1 LSLTSREVLY
11 PQTTALLSTKIWRK
25 MTKLSTAPKPNRT
38 STYIAA
44 VILIVIIVAGVGY
57 YFYQSSMVPPTATTE
72 MTTAMTTPMTTAMTT
87 GPQYKN
93 TIVIGTTDSVQTT
106 LDPADAYDYFAGSL
120 VMVNLGGGLVD
131 YRPGTTEIVPN
142 LATDWSVTPD
152 SMTWTFNLRHGVKF
166 ADGTPFDATVMKYSM
181 DRQMAIDEPE
191 GPFAGV
197 SLDTLINKTVVTGTY
212 QVQFVLNQPFSAF
225 LAMAAFEPLWPVNPN
240 IAVKQGDHFPVINYT
255 GNVNTEVPN
264 DIGPYMLS
272 NWQRTAGKDVEM
284 DFVPNPNWWN
294 ASSGYPLK
302 NIIYKFYSDST
313 TLNLAMQSGDIDI
326 AYRQLAPTDI
336 QSYQSNPNFKVW
348 VGPGTFIQ
356 YLSFN
361 ELQKPFGDVNIRRA
375 IAAAI
380 DRNLIS
386 NTVFLGQV
394 IPLYSMIP
402 AGMSYHQD
410 VFKRYGDANITYATQ
425 LLQAAGYSASNPLK
439 FTLTYPTG
447 HYGSTDGIASA
458 LKQALEKTGM
468 IQVTLASE
476 PWANY
481 RASTAADQLQ
491 VYIYGWYPDF
501 IDPYDYTYPFLPPDG
516 IGTAH
521 QHYVS
526 ATMTQY
532 LHTAAGNTDPNAFPK
547 IYGQI
552 QDLIA
557 TDVPMVPLFQ
567 GTTIGVSKPA
577 VGGIVFDA
585 TLYFRMYLLYETT
598 S

>member
-1 LSLTSREVLY
+1 
-11 PQTTALLSTKIWRK
+11 
-25 MTKLSTAPKPNRT
+25 
-38 STYIAA
+38 
-44 VILIVIIVAGVGY
+44 
-57 YFYQSSMVPPTATTE
+57 
-72 MTTAMTTPMTTAMTT
+72 MTT
-87 GPQYKN
+87 GMTAPQYKD

-120 VMVNLGGGLVD
+120 VMVNVGGGLVD

-142 LATDWSVTPD
+142 LATDWTVSPD
-152 SMTWTFNLRHGVKF
+152 GMTWTFNLRHGVKF

-197 SLDTLINKTVVTGTY
+197 SLDTLINRTVVVSTY

-225 LAMAAFEPLWPVNPN
+225 LAMAAFEPLFPVNPN
-240 IAVKQGDHFPVINYT
+240 IAPMHSIVNYT

-272 NWQRTAGKDVEM
+272 TWQRTAGKDVEM

-294 ASSGYPLK
+294 ASSGYPLTK
-302 NIIYKFYSDST
+302 NIIYKFFSDST
-313 TLNLAMQSGDIDI
+313 TLNLALQSGAVDI
-326 AYRQLAPTDI
+326 AYRQLAPTDY
-336 QSYQSNPNFKVW
+336 QTYQSNPKFKVW
-348 VGPGTFIQ
+348 SGPGTFIQ

-361 ELQKPFGDVNIRRA
+361 ELVKPFDNVNIRRA

-394 IPLYSMIP
+394 LPLYSMIP

-481 RASTAADQLQ
+481 RASTKADQLQ

-516 IGTAH
+516 LGTAH

-526 ATMTQY
+526 PTMTQY
-532 LHTAAGNTDPNAFPK
+532 LHQAAGNTDPNAFPT

-567 GTTIGVSKPA
+567 GTTIGVSNTA
-577 VGGIVFDA
+577 VGGIIFDP

>member
-1 LSLTSREVLY
+1 M
-11 PQTTALLSTKIWRK
+11 STK
-25 MTKLSTAPKPNRT
+25 TKRT
-38 STYIAA
+38 NTYIAA
-44 VILIVIIVAGVGY
+44 VVLIVIIVAGVGY
-57 YFYQSSMVPPTATTE
+57 YFYQSSMVPPTATT
-72 MTTAMTTPMTTAMTT
+72 TMTT
-87 GPQYKN
+87 GPQYKD

-106 LDPADAYDYFAGSL
+106 LDPADAYDYFANDV
-120 VMVNLGGGLVD
+120 VMINVGGGLVD
-131 YRPGTTEIVPN
+131 YRPGTTQIVPN
-142 LATDWSVTPD
+142 LATDWTVSSD
-152 SMTWTFNLRHGVKF
+152 GMTWTFNLRQGVKF
-166 ADGTPFDATVMKYSM
+166 ADGTPFNAQVVKYST
-181 DRQMAIDEPE
+181 DRQKAIDEPE

-225 LAMAAFEPLWPVNPN
+225 LAMCAFNAMFPVNPTITPMN
-240 IAVKQGDHFPVINYT
+240 AVVSYT
-255 GNVNTEVPN
+255 GNVSTEVPN
-264 DIGPYMLS
+264 NIGPYMLS

-294 ASSGYPLK
+294 ASSGYPITK

-313 TLNLAMQSGDIDI
+313 TLNLALQSGGIDI
-326 AYRQLAPTDI
+326 AYRQLAPADI
-336 QSYQSNPNFKVW
+336 QSYQSNPKFKVW
-348 VGPGTFIQ
+348 QGPGQFIQ

-361 ELQKPFGDVNIRRA
+361 ELQKPFDDVNVRKA

-380 DRNLIS
+380 DRNLIA

-394 IPLYSMIP
+394 VPLYSMIP
-402 AGMSYHQD
+402 AGMSYHED
-410 VFKRYGDANITYATQ
+410 VFKRYGDANVTYATQ
-425 LLQAAGYSASNPLK
+425 LLQGAGYSASNPLK

-468 IQVTLASE
+468 IQVTLASQ

-481 RASTAADQLQ
+481 RASTKADQLV

-516 IGTAH
+516 LGTAH

-526 ATMTQY
+526 ATMTQL
-532 LHTAAGNTDPNAFPK
+532 LHQAAGNTDPNAFPQ

-567 GTTIGVSKPA
+567 GTTLGVANPA
-577 VGGIVFDA
+577 VGGIIFDP
-585 TLYFRMYLLYETT
+585 TTIFRMYLLYETT